1 LRHAD
6 VGTERALKC
15 NTGGMQTDMLMLT
28 VAGLDAQCAPMPSRR
43 LAELGVLEPIHLE
56 RWIVDHPEVLG
67 DQVKIVTTQYDKWSS
82 DSGDLAR
89 ERLDILG
96 LDSSGQLVVVEL
108 KRGTDSRI
116 HLQAI
121 TYAALVAGFSKETV
135 ADAHADY
142 LNRVGAEPVSTAE
155 ALDQLEGHV
164 DGTWDDDILT
174 VPKVILLA
182 EDFTAQTYT
191 TVSWLSDLAPNLT
204 IEMHTVNA
212 FIMSGPAPAQTCIV
226 FRRLYPAVDPTTRV
240 LTPGIASAS
249 ANSVATKIAEKKR
262 RIRSTYLLYESNT
275 IPEGAQV
282 DLDLHTWINAELAS
296 AVDQW
301 VAEDPQRG
309 RATWV
314 KHRDRPLHWG
324 AAADDEITYTP
335 TTLARKIVHEA
346 TGSTLD
352 TIPGGDVWRYEGQSL
367 ATLATLV
374 ES

>member
-1 LRHAD
+1 
-6 VGTERALKC
+6 
-15 NTGGMQTDMLMLT
+15 MQSDMLMFT
-28 VAGLDAQCAPMPSRR
+28 VASLDAKCAPMPSRR
-43 LAELGVLEPIHLE
+43 LAELGILEPVHLE
-56 RWIVDHPEVLG
+56 RWIIDHPEVLG

-108 KRGTDSRI
+108 KRGSDSRI

-121 TYAALVAGFSKETV
+121 TYAALVAGFSKDTL

-142 LNRVGAEPVSTAE
+142 LNRPAGEPVSTTE
-155 ALDQLEGHV
+155 ALEQLEDHV
-164 DGTWDDDILT
+164 DGTWDNDILT

-212 FIMSGPAPAQTCIV
+212 FLMDGPTPQTCIV
-226 FRRLYPAVDPTTRV
+226 FRRLYPAIDPTTRV

-249 ANSVATKIAEKKR
+249 ADSVATKIAEKKR
-262 RIRSTYLLYESNT
+262 RIRSTYLLYESNAV
-275 IPEGAQV
+275 PEGAQV
-282 DLDLHTWINAELAS
+282 KLDLHTWINSELAHQ
-296 AVDQW
+296 VDKW
-301 VAEDPQRG
+301 VAEDPSRG

-314 KHRDRPLHWG
+314 KHRDRPLQWT
-324 AAADDEITYTP
+324 ADPGGGTTFTP
-335 TTLARKIVHEA
+335 TTLAKKIVQEA
-346 TGSTLD
+346 TGITLD
-352 TIPGGDVWRYEGQSL
+352 AIPGADVWRYQGQSL
-367 ATLATLV
+367 AALATLTDTDDT
-374 ES
+374 